1 VCDVLRVPRRF
12 IPTLRQRPCRR
23 TAAKRVSMWVAA
35 LYNKRVFERQQTL
48 IAACISLKTYV
59 TELGGDPD

>member
-1 VCDVLRVPRRF
+1 
-12 IPTLRQRPCRR
+12 
-23 TAAKRVSMWVAA
+23 MWVAA

-48 IAACISLKTYV
+48 IAARIGLKTYV